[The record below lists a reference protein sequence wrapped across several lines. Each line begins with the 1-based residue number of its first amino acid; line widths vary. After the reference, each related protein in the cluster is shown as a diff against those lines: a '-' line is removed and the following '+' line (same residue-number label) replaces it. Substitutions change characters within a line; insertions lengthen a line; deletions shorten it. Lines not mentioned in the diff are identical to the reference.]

1 MIYGLYLSASG
12 VLTNSYRQDV
22 IANNIANAE
31 TVGFKRDLALFQ
43 ERLTE
48 AQHRRF
54 RGGGSGT
61 GAGQTNDLLEKLG
74 GGVFA
79 SPTSIDTSSGELEP
93 TGGNLDLAIEGNDGY
108 FMVQDQEGAARLTRN
123 GSFMVDDK
131 GHLILAH
138 SGDKVLDGNRKPI
151 ILDGALQ
158 AQTEVT
164 KDGQITQAG
173 HPAARIGLFD
183 VPDPAVLTKRG
194 QMLLDHPEINNL
206 TGSTAQLRSG
216 ALERANVDPTTELAL
231 LMDAQRQLEANANM
245 IRYQDQT
252 LGKLVNEV
260 GKI

>member
-1 MIYGLYLSASG
+1 MIYGLYMSASG

-54 RGGGSGT
+54 RGGMG
-61 GAGQTNDLLEKLG
+61 GQSNDLLEKLG

-79 SPTSIDTSSGELEP
+79 APTSIDMKHGEFEP
-93 TGGNLDLAIEGNDGY
+93 TSNPLDLAIESDNGF
-108 FMVQDQEGAARLTRN
+108 FMVQDQDGASRLTRN
-123 GSFMVDDK
+123 GSFMVDDS

-138 SGDKVLDGNRKPI
+138 SGDRVLDGNRKPI
-151 ILDGALQ
+151 RLDGALQ
-158 AQTEVT
+158 TQTEIT

-173 HPAARIGLFD
+173 NPAGRIGVFD
-183 VPDPAVLTKRG
+183 VPDRGQLTKRG
-194 QMLLDHPEINNL
+194 QMLLDHPEVNTL
-206 TGSTAQLRSG
+206 PLSTAQLRSG
-216 ALERANVDPTTELAL
+216 VIERANVDPTTELAL

-245 IRYQDQT
+245 IRYQDAT

>member
-54 RGGGSGT
+54 RGGMG
-61 GAGQTNDLLEKLG
+61 GQSNDLLEKLG
-74 GGVFA
+74 GGMFA
-79 SPTSIDTSSGELEP
+79 SPTSIDTTSGELEP
-93 TGGNLDLAIEGNDGY
+93 TGGNLDLAIEGNAGY
-108 FMVQDQEGAARLTRN
+108 FMVQDHEGAARLTRN
-123 GSFMVDDK
+123 GSFLVDDS

-138 SGDKVLDGNRKPI
+138 SGDKVLDRNRKPI
-151 ILDGALQ
+151 LLNGALQ

-164 KDGQITQAG
+164 RDGQITQAG
-173 HPAARIGLFD
+173 TPAARIGLFD
-183 VPDPAVLTKRG
+183 VPDPKQLTKRG
-194 QMLLDHPEINNL
+194 QMLLDHPEV
-206 TGSTAQLRSG
+206 STLAASNAQLRSG
-216 ALERANVDPTTELAL
+216 AVERANVDPTTELAL

-245 IRYQDQT
+245 IRYQDAT